1 MSNEV
6 KERSALTSA
15 PPEAVPISE
24 RDREVDRDRNERVVE
39 KRESRVIGEEPQLMS
54 LFAPDVAKDFRSRWI
69 AVQSSFVDDP
79 RAAVKQGDDLVAEVM
94 KALTETFSKERANL
108 EGQLGQTDEAST
120 ETLRVALRRYRSFF
134 ERLLSL

>member
-6 KERSALTSA
+6 EERSALTSTA
-15 PPEAVPISE
+15 PRPAPTSE
-24 RDREVDRDRNERVVE
+24 RDREVDRDSKEPIVE
-39 KRESRVIGEEPQLMS
+39 KKLPRIAEEDQELVP
-54 LFAPDVAKDFRSRWI
+54 LFAPDVAKDFRSRWV

-79 RAAVKQGDDLVAEVM
+79 RDAVKRGDDLVAEVM
-94 KALTETFSKERANL
+94 KSLTETFSKERANL
-108 EGQLGQTDEAST
+108 EGQLDQTDKAST